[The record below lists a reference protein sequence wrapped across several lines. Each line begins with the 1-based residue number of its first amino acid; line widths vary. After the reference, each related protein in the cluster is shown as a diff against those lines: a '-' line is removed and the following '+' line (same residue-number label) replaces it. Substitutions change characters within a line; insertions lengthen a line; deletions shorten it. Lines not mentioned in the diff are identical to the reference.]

1 MKVKDGIAIVG
12 MACRYPDAGSPAE
25 LWENVLARRRAFR
38 RVPPERLRLADYP
51 DRRAGDPDS
60 LLLAEAAVL
69 DGWEFDRVRF
79 RVAGATFRATDL
91 VHWLALDVAAQALAD
106 AGFPDAEGLPRD
118 MTGVLLGNTL
128 TGEFSRSHL
137 MRLRWPYVR
146 RTLAASLAAE
156 GWDAAK
162 TEGFLARLEP
172 AYKAPF
178 PEPMEESLA
187 GGLSNTIAGRIC
199 NHFDLHGGGYVLDG
213 ACASS
218 LLAVANSCSSLVA
231 GDLDVALAGGV
242 DLSLDPFEL
251 VGFSRTG
258 ALAQDEM
265 RVFDAR
271 SSGFFPGEGCGFVV
285 LMREE
290 DAARL
295 GCRVWAVIRGWG
307 ISSDG
312 HGGISRPEPA
322 GQRMA
327 LGRAYRR
334 AGFGMET
341 VGYFE
346 GHGTGTAVG
355 DAAELAALSGARRE
369 AGAQAPLAN
378 TAAMAVIGALKANI
392 GHTKAA
398 AGVAGLIKAALAVHH
413 QILPPNTSCDEPHA
427 ELKGS
432 GAVLRVLD
440 QGEPWPAG
448 RPLRAAVSAMGF
460 GGINSHVVL
469 EATAEVAEVR
479 RRSLGRKERE
489 LLASWQDAELLLLAG
504 PNAAA
509 LAGQAEQL
517 AVVAAR
523 ASRAELA
530 DLAAELRRRLVAG
543 AARAAVVAAKP
554 AEAAEG
560 LRRLAGWLRQGETSR
575 LDLRHG
581 VFLGAGRQERRIGF
595 LFPGQGSPSHLVG
608 GLLRRR
614 FEELET
620 IYGPAGLAPPAY
632 AVDAIDPA
640 NTAVAQPAI
649 LAHTLAGLQLLD
661 RLGLRAAVAVGHSL
675 GEIAA
680 LHWGG
685 AFDAAAA
692 LGLARARGQAMADLP
707 GDTGVTGAMASLG
720 ADPAVV
726 EAILAAGGPPGVARA
741 VIAAYNGPR
750 RTVISGPAAAVDAAA
765 ERARDR
771 GLAVTRLRVSHAFHS
786 PLVAGA
792 APRLAAELDALALR
806 PLSRPVA
813 STVTGGWLAPGDD
826 LRELLLSQLTSPV
839 RFTDALAAAAE
850 RVDLWIEVGPGRALS
865 ELAGEALA
873 AAASPVPV
881 IALDAGGPSIAGLLK
896 AAGAAFALGTPL
908 DTAVLFEGRFTR
920 PFDPDRV
927 PKFLINPCEL
937 APVPS
942 EDAAALPVRI
952 EPNVPVSQLSPVS
965 SHPDPPLPQGVPASA
980 LDLVRLLVAERA
992 ELPAEAVRD
1001 DSRLLSDLHLNSISV
1016 GQLVVEASRRL
1027 GLRPPV
1033 SPTDYARSTV
1043 AEVAEILE
1051 QQVAQGDGAGPE
1063 AAPPGVDSWVRAFT
1077 VGLVPRERPRDRSVA
1092 ADEAPG
1098 NWTIIAPEGHPLA
1111 AALAGRLPGDGVALL
1126 MPIEVERCHAGLLL
1140 EGAHAVL
1147 AAPPTVRVLLVHQG
1161 GVGGAFARTLRLEI
1175 PAATA
1180 CIVRVPFAHPQAV
1193 DWAAAEMLA
1202 AITGGGSFA
1211 ESHYDETGR
1220 RSVPMLRLLEP
1231 VPPGPLPL
1239 GPEDVLLVTGG
1250 GKGIAAECALDLA
1263 KASGAR
1269 LALFGRSRPESDAEL
1284 AANLERMAA
1293 AGVRALYL
1301 SADVADPVA
1310 VFTAVGRVQAELGPV
1325 TAFLHGAGANS
1336 PRRIADLDEEALT
1349 RTLAPK
1355 VAGFFHVLAAI
1366 DPGRLR
1372 LLVTFGSII
1381 ARSGLA
1387 GEADYAVANE
1397 WLARGTENIARE
1409 LPNCRCLALEWSVWS
1424 GTGMGERL
1432 GTLESLRAQGISAIP
1447 AETGLAML
1455 RQLICRPR
1463 ILDGTNGT
1471 ADPVSVVVTGRFG
1484 EPPTLE
1490 VERPELP
1497 LLRYLEKVRVH
1508 VPGVELVVDSEIS
1521 ADTDPHLAD
1530 HVFHGEPL
1538 FAAVLGMEAMAQAA
1552 MAVLGKTGLGRT
1564 ATNEIPVF
1572 ENVVFQR
1579 PVAVPPGRSTTI
1591 RVAALVRE
1599 PGVVEVVLRDASTG
1613 FAADHFRA
1621 VCRFG
1626 PGPSGTNEPAPSLL
1640 AAFRGEARLSF
1651 EPASDL
1657 YGGVL
1662 FHQGRFRRVEGYRRL
1677 RATECL
1683 ADISPDGSTVWFGR
1697 YLPDRLILGDPGAR
1711 DAAIHGIQ
1719 ACIPHATLLP
1729 TGVDRVMTL
1738 GLAADVPLVLAARER
1753 SRHGDDFV
1761 YDLELVDAQGRL
1773 RERWEGLR
1781 LKAVDRIAPPES
1793 WTAALLGPHVERRLQ
1808 EILPG
1813 SGVRVS
1819 VSSSAP
1825 NGHEGSRNA
1834 VFSLLGAGES
1844 SHRPDGKPEA
1854 DGGQVS
1860 ISHAGSLMLAVA
1872 RDGRIGCDLEP
1883 VAARPEEVWRGLL
1896 GPDRFQLAELIARE
1910 RGESRDAAAT
1920 RVWAAA
1926 ESLAKAGVP
1935 HGAPLTLE
1943 SGGNDR
1949 VGDGWLL
1956 LRSGTLSIGTLLT
1969 AVRELAG
1976 PAALA
1981 VLVDSGDANGPGEIP
1996 V

>member
-1 MKVKDGIAIVG
+1 MKVGDGIAGIAGIAIVG
-12 MACRYPDAGSPAE
+12 MACRYPDARSPAE

-38 RVPPERLRLADYP
+38 RVPPERLRVADYP
-51 DRRAGDPDS
+51 DRRPGDPDS
-60 LLLAEAAVL
+60 LHLAEAAVL

-79 RVAGATFRATDL
+79 RVAGPTFRATDL

-106 AGFPDAEGLPRD
+106 AGFPDAEGLPRE

-146 RTLAASLAAE
+146 RTLATSLAGE
-156 GWDAAK
+156 GWDESK
-162 TEGFLARLEP
+162 VEDFLSRLEP

-218 LLAVANSCSSLVA
+218 LLAVANACGSLVA

-251 VGFSRTG
+251 VGFSRAG

-271 SSGFFPGEGCGFVV
+271 SSGFIPGEGCGFVV
-285 LMREE
+285 LMREA
-290 DAARL
+290 DAASL

-312 HGGISRPEPA
+312 HGGISRPEPL
-322 GQRMA
+322 GQQMA
-327 LGRAYRR
+327 LARAYRR
-334 AGFGMET
+334 AGFGMDT
-341 VGYFE
+341 VAYFE
-346 GHGTGTAVG
+346 GHGTGTTVG
-355 DAAELAALSGARRE
+355 DAAELAALSTARRE
-369 AGAQAPLAN
+369 ASGKAPVAN
-378 TAAMAVIGALKANI
+378 IANIVNIAAIGALKANI

-413 QILPPNTSCDEPHA
+413 QILPPNTGCDEPHA
-427 ELKGS
+427 ELQ
-432 GAVLRVLD
+432 GAGATLRVQD
-440 QGEPWPAG
+440 QGEPWPAAQ
-448 RPLRAAVSAMGF
+448 PLRAGVSAMGF
-460 GGINSHVVL
+460 GGINSHLVL
-469 EATAEVAEVR
+469 EGTAEVR
-479 RRSLGRKERE
+479 RQSLGPRERE
-489 LLASWQDAELLLLAG
+489 LLASWQDAELLLLTG
-504 PNAAA
+504 PDAAA
-509 LAGQAEQL
+509 LAEQAERL
-517 AVVAAR
+517 ALVAAR

-530 DLAAELRRRLVAG
+530 DLAAELRRRLVQG

-554 AEAAEG
+554 ADADDG

-575 LDLRHG
+575 LDVRHG
-581 VFLGAGRQERRIGF
+581 VFLGVGRQGPRGPRIGF
-595 LFPGQGSPSHLVG
+595 LFPGQGSPSHLG
-608 GLLRRR
+608 GGIFGGILYRR
-614 FEELET
+614 FEELAAV
-620 IYGPAGLAPPAY
+620 YGSAGQELPA
-632 AVDAIDPA
+632 DAIDA
-640 NTAVAQPAI
+640 TQTAVAQPAI
-649 LAHTLAGLQLLD
+649 LAHSLAGLWLLD
-661 RLGLRAAVAVGHSL
+661 RLGVRATVAVGHSL

-680 LHWGG
+680 LHWAG
-685 AFDAAAA
+685 AFDAGAA
-692 LGLARARGQAMADLP
+692 LRLARVRGQAMAELP
-707 GDTGVTGAMASLG
+707 GETGAMASLG

-726 EAILAAGGPPGVARA
+726 ETILAAGGHGGAGGA

-750 RTVISGPAAAVDAAA
+750 RTVISGSAAAVEAAA
-765 ERARDR
+765 ERARD
-771 GLAVTRLRVSHAFHS
+771 LDVAVTRLRVSHAFHS
-786 PLVAGA
+786 PLMAAA
-792 APRLAAELDALALR
+792 APCLAAELDTLPPR
-806 PLSRPVA
+806 PLTRAVA
-813 STVTGGWLAPGDD
+813 STVTGGWLAADAD
-826 LRELLLSQLTSPV
+826 LRALLISQLTSPV
-839 RFTDALAAAAE
+839 RFAEALAAAAD

-865 ELAGEALA
+865 ELAGETLA
-873 AAASPVPV
+873 AAPVAPV
-881 IALDAGGPSIAGLLK
+881 IAMDAGGPSITGLLK

-908 DTAVLFEGRFTR
+908 NTAVLFEGRFTR

-927 PKFLINPCEL
+927 PKFLVNPCEL
-937 APVPS
+937 AP
-942 EDAAALPVRI
+942 LPISPLEIVRDLEI
-952 EPNVPVSQLSPVS
+952 PGRLEPVFPISH
-965 SHPDPPLPQGVPASA
+965 HPDPPLPAAALPESA
-980 LDLVRLLVAERA
+980 RELVRLLVAERA

-1027 GLRPPV
+1027 GLRPPA
-1033 SPTDYARSTV
+1033 SPTDYARATV
-1043 AEVAEILE
+1043 AEVADILE
-1051 QQVAQGDGAGPE
+1051 QQALQGDGAGAE

-1077 VGLVPRERPRDRSVA
+1077 VELVPRHRPRDRRPSTA

-1098 NWTIIAPEGHPLA
+1098 DWTIIAPEGHPLVA
-1111 AALAGRLPGDGVALL
+1111 AIAGRLPGDGVALL
-1126 MPIEVERCHAGLLL
+1126 MPIEIERCHAGLLL

-1175 PAATA
+1175 PTATA
-1180 CIVRVPFAHPQAV
+1180 CIVRVPFDHPEAV
-1193 DWAAAEMLA
+1193 DWAVAEMLA
-1202 AITGGGSFA
+1202 TISGGSSFA
-1211 ESHYDETGR
+1211 ESHYDDAGR
-1220 RSVPMLRLLEP
+1220 RSVPVLRLLEP
-1231 VPPGPLPL
+1231 APPGPLPL

-1263 KASGAR
+1263 KVSGAR
-1269 LALFGRSRPESDAEL
+1269 LALLGRSAPESDLEL

-1293 AGVRALYL
+1293 AGVRAFYL

-1310 VFTAVGRVQAELGPV
+1310 VFMAVARVQEELGPV
-1325 TAFLHGAGANS
+1325 TAVLHGAGANA
-1336 PRRIADLDEEALT
+1336 PRRLADLDEEALM

-1381 ARSGLA
+1381 ARIGLA

-1397 WLARGTENIARE
+1397 WLARATERVARD
-1409 LPNCRCLALEWSVWS
+1409 LPDCRCLALEWSVWS

-1455 RQLICRPR
+1455 RELICRPR
-1463 ILDGTNGT
+1463 SADGS

-1490 VERPELP
+1490 IERPELP

-1552 MAVLGKTGLGRT
+1552 LAVLGKTG
-1564 ATNEIPVF
+1564 AEEIPVF
-1572 ENVVFQR
+1572 EDVVFQR

-1591 RVAALVRE
+1591 RVAALVRGL
-1599 PGVVEVVLRDASTG
+1599 GVVEVVLRDASTG

-1621 VCRFG
+1621 VCRFDRIG
-1626 PGPSGTNEPAPSLL
+1626 DIDTAPQLL
-1640 AAFRGEARLSF
+1640 AAFRGDARLALD
-1651 EPASDL
+1651 PASDL

-1683 ADISPDGSTVWFGR
+1683 ADISPDGSTAWFGR
-1697 YLPDRLILGDPGAR
+1697 YLPDRLLLGDPGAR

-1729 TGVDRVMTL
+1729 TGVDRVVTL

-1761 YDLELVDAQGRL
+1761 YDLELVDAKGRL

-1793 WTAALLGPHVERRLQ
+1793 WTASLLGPHVERRLQ

-1813 SGVRVS
+1813 AGVRVS
-1819 VSSSAP
+1819 LAVADGLAG
-1825 NGHEGSRNA
+1825 NRNA
-1834 VFSLLGAGES
+1834 VFSLIGAGEPRR
-1844 SHRPDGKPEA
+1844 RPDGKPEVE
-1854 DGGQVS
+1854 GGQVS
-1860 ISHAGSLMLAVA
+1860 VSHAGALMLAVA
-1872 RDGRIGCDLEP
+1872 RDGRVGCDLEP

-1896 GPDRFQLAELIARE
+1896 GPDRFLLAELIARE

-1926 ESLAKAGVP
+1926 ESLAKAGVA
-1935 HGAPLTLE
+1935 HGAPLILE
-1943 SGGNDR
+1943 SGDDDR
-1949 VGDGWLL
+1949 GGDSDGWLV
-1956 LRSGTLSIGTLLT
+1956 LRSGALSIGSLL
-1969 AVRELAG
+1969 APVRELAG
-1976 PAALA
+1976 QAALA
-1981 VLVDSGDANGPGEIP
+1981 VLVDAAETPA
-1996 V
+1996 

>member
-1 MKVKDGIAIVG
+1 MRVKEGIAIVG

-51 DRRAGDPDS
+51 DRRPGDPDS

-91 VHWLALDVAAQALAD
+91 VHWLALDVAAEALAD

-162 TEGFLARLEP
+162 AEGFLARLEP

-218 LLAVANSCSSLVA
+218 LLAVANACSSLVA

-285 LMREE
+285 LMREA

-312 HGGISRPEPA
+312 HGGISRPEAA

-327 LGRAYRR
+327 LSRAYRR

-369 AGAQAPLAN
+369 AGAM
-378 TAAMAVIGALKANI
+378 AAGTSRAVVGALKANI

-413 QILPPNTSCDEPHA
+413 QILPPNTGCDEPHG
-427 ELKGS
+427 ELKGD

-448 RPLRAAVSAMGF
+448 QPLRAAVSAMGF

-469 EATAEVAEVR
+469 EGTAEVAEVR
-479 RRSLGRKERE
+479 RRSLSRQERQ
-489 LLASWQDAELLLLAG
+489 LLSSWQDAELLLLTG
-504 PNAAA
+504 PDAAA
-509 LAGQAEQL
+509 LAEQAERL

-530 DLAAELRRRLVAG
+530 DLAAELRRRLVPG

-554 AEAAEG
+554 AEAADG

-581 VFLGAGRQERRIGF
+581 VFVGVGRRERRIGF
-595 LFPGQGSPSHLVG
+595 LFPGQGSPSHLG
-608 GLLRRR
+608 GGIFGGIFRRR
-614 FEELET
+614 FEELDS
-620 IYGPAGLAPPAY
+620 IYASAGLDSQA
-632 AVDAIDPA
+632 DAIDPT

-649 LAHTLAGLQLLD
+649 LAHTLAGLWLLD

-680 LHWGG
+680 LHWAG

-692 LGLARARGQAMADLP
+692 LSLARARGQAMGDLA
-707 GDTGVTGAMASLG
+707 GDTGAMASLG
-720 ADPAVV
+720 ADPVV
-726 EAILAAGGPPGVARA
+726 AEEILAAGGPWGA

-750 RTVISGPAAAVDAAA
+750 RTVISGPADAVDAAA

-792 APRLAAELDALALR
+792 APRLAAALDALAPR
-806 PLSRPVA
+806 PLNRAVA

-826 LRELLLSQLTSPV
+826 PRELLLSQLTSPV
-839 RFTDALAAAAE
+839 RFTEALAAAAE

-873 AAASPVPV
+873 ATATPVPV
-881 IALDAGGPSIAGLLK
+881 IALDAGGPSFAGLLK
-896 AAGAAFALGTPL
+896 ATGAAFALGTPL

-942 EDAAALPVRI
+942 EDSFELPAPI
-952 EPNVPVSQLSPVS
+952 EPVSPVLPVSQAS
-965 SHPDPPLPQGVPASA
+965 SHSDPPLPLGVPASA
-980 LDLVRLLVAERA
+980 LDLVRRLVAERA

-1027 GLRPPV
+1027 GLRPPA
-1033 SPTDYARSTV
+1033 SPTDYARATV
-1043 AEVAEILE
+1043 GEVAEILE
-1051 QQVAQGDGAGPE
+1051 QQAAQGDGAGPE

-1077 VGLVPRERPRDRSVA
+1077 VGLVPRDRPRDRSAA

-1175 PAATA
+1175 PTATA

-1193 DWAAAEMLA
+1193 DWAVAEMLA
-1202 AITGGGSFA
+1202 AISGGGSFS
-1211 ESHYDETGR
+1211 ESHYDDAGQ

-1231 VPPGPLPL
+1231 VEPGPLPL

-1263 KASGAR
+1263 RASGAR
-1269 LALFGRSRPESDAEL
+1269 LALFGRSSPESDAEL

-1336 PRRIADLDEEALT
+1336 PRRLADLDEEALT

-1381 ARSGLA
+1381 ARIGLA

-1409 LPNCRCLALEWSVWS
+1409 LPDCRCLALEWSVWS

-1447 AETGLAML
+1447 AETGLSML
-1455 RQLICRPR
+1455 RELICRPR
-1463 ILDGTNGT
+1463 TLDGMDGV

-1552 MAVLGKTGLGRT
+1552 MAVLGRTGT
-1564 ATNEIPVF
+1564 DEIPVF
-1572 ENVVFQR
+1572 EDVVFQR
-1579 PVAVPPGRSTTI
+1579 PVAVPPGRSTTL

-1626 PGPSGTNEPAPSLL
+1626 SDPSGTNEPAPGLL
-1640 AAFRGEARLSF
+1640 AAFRGDPRLSF
-1651 EPASDL
+1651 EPERDL
-1657 YGGVL
+1657 YSGVL

-1677 RATECL
+1677 KATECL
-1683 ADISPDGSTVWFGR
+1683 ADISPDGATAWFGR

-1729 TGVDRVMTL
+1729 TGVDRVVTL

-1819 VSSSAP
+1819 LAP
-1825 NGHEGSRNA
+1825 NGHAPEDHGASRSA
-1834 VFSLLGAGES
+1834 VFSLLGAGAPRR
-1844 SHRPDGKPEA
+1844 RPDGKPEA
-1854 DGGQVS
+1854 AGGEVS
-1860 ISHAGSLMLAVA
+1860 VSHAGSLMLAVA
-1872 RDGRIGCDLEP
+1872 RDAHAGHIGCDLEP
-1883 VAARPEEVWRGLL
+1883 VTARPEEVWRGLL

-1943 SGGNDR
+1943 SGGSSR
-1949 VGDGWLL
+1949 EGGPLGDGWLI
-1956 LRSGTLSIGTLLT
+1956 LRSGALRIGSLV
-1969 AVRELAG
+1969 APVRELAG

-1981 VLVDSGDANGPGEIP
+1981 VLVDAAEPADPGEIP

>member
-1 MKVKDGIAIVG
+1 MNVGAGIAIVG

-38 RVPPERLRLADYP
+38 RVPPERLRVADYP
-51 DRRAGDPDS
+51 DRRPGDPDS
-60 LLLAEAAVL
+60 LHLAEAAVL

-79 RVAGATFRATDL
+79 RVAGPTFRATDL

-146 RTLAASLAAE
+146 RTLAASLAGE
-156 GWDAAK
+156 GWDESK
-162 TEGFLARLEP
+162 VEDFLARLEP

-199 NHFDLHGGGYVLDG
+199 NHFDLHGGGYTLDG

-218 LLAVANSCSSLVA
+218 LLAVANACGSLVA

-251 VGFSRTG
+251 VGFSRAG

-271 SSGFFPGEGCGFVV
+271 SSGFLPGEGCGFVV
-285 LMREE
+285 LMREA
-290 DAARL
+290 DAATL

-307 ISSDG
+307 VSSDG
-312 HGGISRPEPA
+312 HGGISRPEPR
-322 GQRMA
+322 GQQMA
-327 LGRAYRR
+327 LARAYRR
-334 AGFGMET
+334 AGFGMDT
-341 VGYFE
+341 VAYFE
-346 GHGTGTAVG
+346 GHGTGTTVG
-355 DAAELAALSGARRE
+355 DSAELAALSAARRE
-369 AGAQAPLAN
+369 AGSSAPLA
-378 TAAMAVIGALKANI
+378 VVGALKANI

-398 AGVAGLIKAALAVHH
+398 AGVAGLIKATLAVHH
-413 QILPPNTSCDEPHA
+413 QILPPNTGCDEPHA
-427 ELKGS
+427 ELQGA
-432 GAVLRVLD
+432 GAVLRIQD
-440 QGEPWPAG
+440 HGEPWPAG
-448 RPLRAAVSAMGF
+448 QPLRAAVSAMGF
-460 GGINSHVVL
+460 GGINSHLVL
-469 EATAEVAEVR
+469 EGNAEVR
-479 RRSLGRKERE
+479 RHSLGPQERK
-489 LLASWQDAELLLLAG
+489 LLASWQDAELLLLAA
-504 PNAAA
+504 PDAAA
-509 LAGQAEQL
+509 LAELAERL

-530 DLAAELRRRLVAG
+530 DLAAELRQRLVQG
-543 AARAAVVAAKP
+543 GARAAVVAAKP
-554 AEAAEG
+554 AEAADG

-575 LDLRHG
+575 LDVRHG
-581 VFLGAGRQERRIGF
+581 VFLGAGQRGSREPRIGF
-595 LFPGQGSPSHLVG
+595 LFPGQGSPSHLDG
-608 GLLRRR
+608 GILRRR
-614 FEELET
+614 FEELEAV
-620 IYGPAGLAPPAY
+620 YGPAGLELQA
-632 AVDAIDPA
+632 DAIDVTH
-640 NTAVAQPAI
+640 TAVAQPAI
-649 LAHTLAGLQLLD
+649 LAHSLAGLWLLD
-661 RLGLRAAVAVGHSL
+661 RLGLRATAAVGHSL
-675 GEIAA
+675 GEITAF
-680 LHWGG
+680 HWAG
-685 AFDAAAA
+685 AFDAGAA
-692 LGLARARGQAMADLP
+692 LHLARARGQAMASLP
-707 GDTGVTGAMASLG
+707 GETGAMASLG
-720 ADPAVV
+720 ADPAQV
-726 EAILAAGGPPGVARA
+726 EAILAAGGAGGA

-750 RTVISGPAAAVDAAA
+750 RTVISGSAAAVETAA
-765 ERARDR
+765 ERARD
-771 GLAVTRLRVSHAFHS
+771 LDVAVTRLRVSHAFHS
-786 PLVAGA
+786 PRMADA
-792 APRLAAELDALALR
+792 APRLAADLDALALR
-806 PLSRPVA
+806 PLTRAVA
-813 STVTGGWLAPGDD
+813 STVTGGWLAADAD
-826 LRELLLSQLTSPV
+826 LRALLISQLTSPV
-839 RFTDALAAAAE
+839 RFAAALAAAADG
-850 RVDLWIEVGPGRALS
+850 VDLWIEVGSGRALS
-865 ELAGEALA
+865 ELAGEALPA
-873 AAASPVPV
+873 VPV
-881 IALDAGGPSIAGLLK
+881 ISMDAGGPSIAGLLK

-920 PFDPDRV
+920 PFDPNRV
-927 PKFLINPCEL
+927 PKFLVNPCEL
-937 APVPS
+937 AP
-942 EDAAALPVRI
+942 LPTSLPEIVRDVEI
-952 EPNVPVSQLSPVS
+952 PGRTEPVSPLSH
-965 SHPDPPLPQGVPASA
+965 HPDPPLPVAALPESA
-980 LDLVRLLVAERA
+980 RELVRLLVAERA
-992 ELPAEAVRD
+992 ELPAAAVRD

-1027 GLRPPV
+1027 GLRPPA
-1033 SPTDYARSTV
+1033 SPTDFARATV

-1051 QQVAQGDGAGPE
+1051 QQALQEDGAGVE

-1077 VGLVPRERPRDRSVA
+1077 VELTPRHRPRDPRSFAA

-1111 AALAGRLPGDGVALL
+1111 AAIAGRLPGDGVALL

-1175 PAATA
+1175 PTATA
-1180 CIVRVPFAHPQAV
+1180 CIVRVPFDHPEAV
-1193 DWAAAEMLA
+1193 DWAVAEMLA
-1202 AITGGGSFA
+1202 TISGGGSFA
-1211 ESHYDETGR
+1211 ESHYDDAGR
-1220 RSVPMLRLLEP
+1220 RSVPVLRLLAP
-1231 VPPGPLPL
+1231 APPGPLPL
-1239 GPEDVLLVTGG
+1239 TTEDVLLVTGG

-1263 KASGAR
+1263 QASGAR
-1269 LALFGRSRPESDAEL
+1269 LALLGRSAPETDAEL

-1293 AGVRALYL
+1293 AGVHALYL

-1310 VFTAVGRVQAELGPV
+1310 VFMAVARVQEELGPV
-1325 TAFLHGAGANS
+1325 TAVLHGAGANA
-1336 PRRIADLDEEALT
+1336 PRRLADLDEEALM

-1355 VAGFFHVLAAI
+1355 VAGFFHVLAAV

-1381 ARSGLA
+1381 ARIGLP

-1397 WLARGTENIARE
+1397 WLARATENVAPD
-1409 LPNCRCLALEWSVWS
+1409 LPACRCLALEWSVWS

-1432 GTLESLRAQGISAIP
+1432 GTLESLRAQGIAAIP

-1455 RQLICRPR
+1455 RELICRPR
-1463 ILDGTNGT
+1463 PTDGS

-1552 MAVLGKTGLGRT
+1552 LAVLGKTGSE
-1564 ATNEIPVF
+1564 EIPVF
-1572 ENVVFQR
+1572 EDVVFQR

-1591 RVAALVRE
+1591 RVAALVRG
-1599 PGVVEVVLRDASTG
+1599 PGVVEVALRDASTG
-1613 FAADHFRA
+1613 FATDHFRA
-1621 VCRFG
+1621 VCRFDRVEELDTV
-1626 PGPSGTNEPAPSLL
+1626 PHLL
-1640 AAFRGEARLSF
+1640 AAFHSDARLAF
-1651 EPASDL
+1651 DPASDL

-1677 RATECL
+1677 QATECL
-1683 ADISPDGSTVWFGR
+1683 ADISPDGATAWFGR

-1729 TGVDRVMTL
+1729 TGVDRVVTL
-1738 GLAADVPLVLAARER
+1738 GLAANVPLVLAARER
-1753 SRHGDDFV
+1753 SRQGDDFV
-1761 YDLELVDAQGRL
+1761 YDLELVDAEGRL
-1773 RERWEGLR
+1773 RERWEGLK
-1781 LKAVDRIAPPES
+1781 LKAVDRIAPPQS

-1819 VSSSAP
+1819 LAP
-1825 NGHEGSRNA
+1825 NGQAIDGGEVSRNA
-1834 VFSLLGAGES
+1834 VFGLIGAGKPRR
-1844 SHRPDGKPEA
+1844 RPDGKPEA
-1854 DGGQVS
+1854 AGGQVS
-1860 ISHAGSLMLAVA
+1860 VSHAGSLLLAVA
-1872 RDGRIGCDLEP
+1872 RDARDGRVGCDLEP

-1896 GPDRFQLAELIARE
+1896 GPDRFLLAELIARE

-1943 SGGNDR
+1943 SGNGDR
-1949 VGDGWLL
+1949 GGDGDGWLL
-1956 LRSGTLSIGTLLT
+1956 LRSGALSIGSLL
-1969 AVRELAG
+1969 APVRELAG

-1981 VLVDSGDANGPGEIP
+1981 VLIDPGEIP